1 MEEKLSIMNS
11 RFNKRVLI
19 DMFVWNDDRDSS
31 RHIIYVRKIFQGII
45 YVLQNYNTVI
55 CPTYRLAFHTSY
67 TQLTKFMQWF
77 CTLKWLIRL
86 KVILRN
92 ILWYHNLFLFQLSKW
107 TFADSQHLRIE
118 SVCDLQNDY

>member
-31 RHIIYVRKIFQGII
+31 RHIIYVRKIFRGII
-45 YVLQNYNTVI
+45 YVQQNCN
-55 CPTYRLAFHTSY
+55 TYRLAFHKSY

-77 CTLKWLIRL
+77 CTLKWLICL
-86 KVILRN
+86 KIILGN
-92 ILWYHNLFLFQLSKW
+92 ILWYHNLFLFQLSQW
-107 TFADSQHLRIE
+107 TFADLQHLRIE
-118 SVCDLQNDY
+118 NACDLQNDYEV